1 MLVERILNAFVV
13 LFVFSSFSVGSEIRS
28 AVIDNESSQLTV
40 VNGYRED
47 FIAWANFTDA
57 IKTTGWVWWA
67 NCFYVSFR
75 ELYVEN
81 NNNL

>member
-57 IKTTGWVWWA
+57 IKTTG
-67 NCFYVSFR
+67 
-75 ELYVEN
+75 
-81 NNNL
+81 